1 MKKQILFVD
10 DEPMILEG
18 LRRML
23 RGLRDEWDMTF
34 TQGGHEALESMA
46 KRPFDVIVSDMRMPE
61 MDGGQLLSKVKERY
75 PHTVRIILSG
85 HSDKE
90 AIMRTVRLA
99 HQYLSKPCDA
109 DILKA
114 TISRSCALR
123 DLLGQENLKQLVSQ
137 MESLPSLPELYA
149 QLVDLLQS
157 PDVSLQKIGEVIAK
171 DLGMTAKILQLVNS
185 AFFGIPRH
193 VSSPAQAVSL
203 LGLDTVKALV
213 ITIGIFSQFDKD
225 RLGRLGIESLWA
237 HSIRTGAIAKGIAAV
252 EGLPK
257 SQVDD
262 ALMGGLLHDVGKL
275 VLAANIPG
283 KYGEVLEQARAQGIS
298 LHDAEQTLLD
308 ATHAA
313 VGAYLA
319 GLWGLPE
326 SIVETIAFHHNPDS
340 CPAET
345 ISPLTIVH
353 VANGLEAYPRECLAE
368 QMNIPGLDYGYI
380 EKLGLNGSITKW
392 QEVCLRIEGE
402 SGERL

>member
-18 LRRML
+18 MRRML
-23 RGLRDEWDMTF
+23 RGMRDEWDVAF
-34 TQGGHEALESMA
+34 AQGGHEALEIMT
-46 KRPFDVIVSDMRMPE
+46 KRSFDVIVSDMRMPE
-61 MDGGQLLSKVKERY
+61 MDGAQLLSRVKEQY

-90 AIMRTVRLA
+90 AIMRTVKPA
-99 HQYLSKPCDA
+99 HQYLSKPSDA

-123 DLLGQENLKQLVSQ
+123 DLLAQGNLKQLVSQ
-137 MESLPSLPELYA
+137 MESLPALPALYTEL
-149 QLVDLLQS
+149 VNLLQS
-157 PDVSLQKIGEVIAK
+157 PDASMQKIGEVIAK

-213 ITIGIFSQFDKD
+213 LTIGIFSKFDKE
-225 RLGRLGIESLWA
+225 RLLRLGIDSLWE
-237 HSIRTGAIAKGIAAV
+237 HSIRTGAIAKGIAAR
-252 EGLPK
+252 EGMQK
-257 SQVDD
+257 NQVDD

-275 VLAANIPG
+275 ILAENIPD
-283 KYGEVLEQARAQGIS
+283 KYGEILEQAQARGVFV
-298 LHDAEQTLLD
+298 HEAEQRCLG
-308 ATHAA
+308 ATHAD

-326 SIVETIAFHHNPDS
+326 VIVEAIAFHH
-340 CPAET
+340 CPNECSVKT
-345 ISPLTIVH
+345 LSPLSIVH
-353 VANGLEAYPRECLAE
+353 VADGLEKGSKESTGKEEEFSGIDSSYVESLGLEAH
-368 QMNIPGLDYGYI
+368 IP
-380 EKLGLNGSITKW
+380 KW
-392 QEVCLRIEGE
+392 QEVCLRIKEGD
-402 SGERL
+402 GE